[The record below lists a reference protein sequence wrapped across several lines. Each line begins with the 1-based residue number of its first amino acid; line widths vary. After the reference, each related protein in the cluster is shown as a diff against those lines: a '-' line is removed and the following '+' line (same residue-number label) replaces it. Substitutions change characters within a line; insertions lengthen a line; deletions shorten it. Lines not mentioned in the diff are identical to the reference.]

1 MQPYFMPYLGY
12 FQLIKEV
19 DLFVFYDDVNYIKK
33 GWINRNY
40 ITINNKLQRFT
51 IPLIKPSQNKKIKDV
66 EVNWECSD
74 MKKLIKTFKYN
85 LNNKPKALNIFE
97 SIVKL
102 KPNTISH
109 MAMLSIKLAC
119 KELNIN
125 TKFLKSSELAYTKK
139 EDKIS
144 NLAEICK
151 INNVKNYVNAE
162 GGSKI
167 YTKKDFLDQGI
178 TLQFLKGLSSPSLLD
193 IIDTIDIKDKL
204 LKYEC
209 I

>member
-51 IPLIKPSQNKKIKDV
+51 IPLIKPSQNKKIKDI

-97 SIVKL
+97 SIVKS
-102 KPNTISH
+102 KPNTISN
-109 MAMLSIKLAC
+109 MAILSIKLAC

-125 TKFLKSSELAYTKK
+125 TKFLKSSELIYTKK
-139 EDKIS
+139 EDKIL
-144 NLAEICK
+144 NLTEICK
-151 INNVKNYVNAE
+151 INNIKNYVNAE

-178 TLQFLKGLSSPSLLD
+178 ILQFLKGSSSPSLLD

-204 LKYEC
+204 LNYEC
-209 I
+209 A